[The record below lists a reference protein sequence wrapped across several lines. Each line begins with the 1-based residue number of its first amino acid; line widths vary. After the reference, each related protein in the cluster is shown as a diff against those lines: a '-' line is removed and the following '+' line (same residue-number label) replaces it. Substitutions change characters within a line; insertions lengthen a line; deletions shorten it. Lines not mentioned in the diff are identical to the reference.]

1 MAPELKTHLTA
12 LVETA
17 ARTPSLPAVK
27 APSWSDQGV
36 FRGWETITY
45 ARHVEN
51 IERAARYWSNEFSNR
66 GLKERE
72 TVAIWVKGLSY
83 ADFLHIWGIS
93 RAGYVP
99 VAISLRLTNIA
110 LVSDLVQKAGAKAII
125 YEDSVFP
132 NLDMD
137 VICLPTVDILSV
149 EVDRLPLP
157 ALWVPTHDDD
167 IILNYHSTGSTS
179 GIPKLV
185 PVTARWLDFG
195 LEKLD
200 SCLKDDSNSEKQQ
213 VLAINGSFCHLS
225 GTLCAMGSHR
235 LGHCVVISQAIP
247 PTQEEITTLVK
258 EHGLTRLFMF
268 ASFVTGMIRTSRT
281 DPTTLSLLQGL
292 SLVLSGG
299 APLDPSEEIWARE
312 QRIQL
317 LDVYAST
324 EVGIMLS
331 TAQGDGA
338 KPAYL
343 RPFPGTKYKFV
354 AEDDSAEDISHGE
367 RLLELIIP
375 PESRDCPHVSL
386 RNPTTGDFH
395 TGDLFVEPTPGHYVY
410 KGRNDD
416 WIKMMV
422 PLRCDTKSIEDN
434 AMDLCGADLISA
446 AVCVGTGRPSPV
458 LLVEPLTDATPD
470 APLNEEIL
478 RRVTPFHER
487 RYDHERIENAKHILV
502 VPKGTLPRTVKGG
515 FQRQA
520 VERTFKK
527 TLDSLF
533 A

>member
-12 LVETA
+12 LVETV

-27 APSWSDQGV
+27 NPKWSKQGE
-36 FRGWETITY
+36 FEGWETITF
-45 ARHVEN
+45 AQHLED
-51 IERAARYWSNEFSNR
+51 IERAARYWSNEFSNQ
-66 GLKERE
+66 GLKERD

-83 ADFLHIWGIS
+83 IDFLHIWGIT

-99 VAISLRLTNIA
+99 VAVSLRLTSIS
-110 LVSDLVQKAGAKAII
+110 LVSDLVQKAGAKAIV

-137 VICLPTVDILSV
+137 VICLPAVDILSV
-149 EVDRLPLP
+149 QVDHLSLPE
-157 ALWVPTHDDD
+157 LWIPTQDDD

-200 SCLKDDSNSEKQQ
+200 SCLKDDPNSEKQQ
-213 VLAINGSFCHLS
+213 VLAVNGSFCHLS
-225 GTLCAMGSHR
+225 GTLCAMGSQR
-235 LGHCVVISQAIP
+235 LGHCIVISQAIP
-247 PTQEEITTLVK
+247 PTQEEITTLVN

-268 ASFVTGMIRTSRT
+268 ASFVTGMVRKSRT
-281 DPTTLSLLQGL
+281 DPATLSLLQGL
-292 SLVLSGG
+292 SLVFSAG
-299 APLDPSEEIWARE
+299 APLDPREEAWARE
-312 QRIQL
+312 QRVTLI
-317 LDVYAST
+317 DVYAST
-324 EVGIMLS
+324 EAGVMLS
-331 TAQGDGA
+331 TAQGDDA
-338 KPAYL
+338 NPAYL
-343 RPFPGTKYKFV
+343 RPVPGTKYRFV
-354 AEDDSAEDISHGE
+354 AEDGPAQDDSPGE
-367 RLLELIIP
+367 KLLELIIP

-395 TGDLFVEPTPGHYVY
+395 TGDLFVEPAPGHYVY

-434 AMDLCGADLISA
+434 VMGLCGADVVSA
-446 AVCVGTGRPSPV
+446 VVCVGTGRPSPV
-458 LLVEPLTDATPD
+458 LIVEPLTDATSD
-470 APLNEEIL
+470 ASLNEEIL
-478 RRVTPFHER
+478 RRITPFHER

-502 VPKGTLPRTVKGG
+502 VPKGTLPRTAKGG

-520 VERTFKK
+520 VERTFKV
-527 TLDSLF
+527 TLDKLF
-533 A
+533 T

>member
-27 APSWSDQGV
+27 NPKWSKQGV
-36 FRGWETITY
+36 FEGWETITY
-45 ARHVEN
+45 AQHQEN
-51 IERAARYWSNEFSNR
+51 IERAARYWSNEFSNQ
-66 GLKERE
+66 GLKQRD
-72 TVAIWVKGLSY
+72 TIAIWIKGLSY
-83 ADFLHIWGIS
+83 IDFLHIWGIT
-93 RAGYVP
+93 RARYVP
-99 VAISLRLTNIA
+99 VAISLRLTSIS

-125 YEDSVFP
+125 YEESVFP
-132 NLDMD
+132 DLDMN
-137 VICLPTVDILSV
+137 VICLPAVDILSV
-149 EVDRLPLP
+149 QVDNLPLP
-157 ALWVPTHDDD
+157 ELWVPTDNDD

-200 SCLKDDSNSEKQQ
+200 CCLKDDPISEKQQ

-247 PTQEEITTLVK
+247 PTQEEITTLVN

-268 ASFVTGMIRTSRT
+268 ASFVTGMVRKSRT
-281 DPTTLSLLQGL
+281 NPTTLSLLQGL
-292 SLVLSGG
+292 SLALSGG
-299 APLDPSEEIWARE
+299 APLDPREEAWARE
-312 QRIQL
+312 QRVNL
-317 LDVYAST
+317 LDIYAST

-331 TAQGDGA
+331 TAQGDDA
-338 KPAYL
+338 NPAYL
-343 RPFPGTKYKFV
+343 QPFPGTKYRFV
-354 AEDDSAEDISHGE
+354 AEDDPAQDDSLGE
-367 RLLELIIP
+367 RLLELVIP

-395 TGDLFVEPTPGHYVY
+395 TGDLFVEPAPGHYVY

-434 AMDLCGADLISA
+434 VMDLCGTDLVSA

-458 LLVEPLTDATPD
+458 LLVEPLTDATSD
-470 APLNEEIL
+470 ASVNEEIL
-478 RRVTPFHER
+478 RRITPFHQR
-487 RYDHERIENAKHILV
+487 REHSPGQPRVAFNDRPLSEPSKWHWISS
-502 VPKGTLPRTVKGG
+502 LPSFRL
-515 FQRQA
+515 
-520 VERTFKK
+520 E
-527 TLDSLF
+527 
-533 A
+533 